1 MSGTYRHRDDPLL
14 CFWFAYILSLFV
26 RFTVL
31 QMFDIAWFE
40 PTEEAASEAG
50 VQSAGSCR
58 GKRLLHAPAVIT

>member
-50 VQSAGSCR
+50 VM
-58 GKRLLHAPAVIT
+58 